1 MIGSLNLPLCQS
13 HPKLL
18 ISTVLS
24 EHIAGIRFPSL
35 HIYSVT
41 TGICSDVLFLG
52 LSSGLFCWNSSYF
65 DFLPSKPITSAHFAP
80 SQVSKPWLYAL
91 IFPRSERQAGF
102 FILPVLLPLRFQ
114 RWGSG
119 SCCTCYRPF
128 QLPPFHYVVYYQ
140 EVKGHSSILPAFHY
154 IRIEDNW
161 NPLPKCTGTRQK

>member
-1 MIGSLNLPLCQS
+1 MSNIYNNYYRNMIGSLNLPLCQS

-91 IFPRSERQAGF
+91 IFP
-102 FILPVLLPLRFQ
+102 VLRDRLDSPSCLCCFL
-114 RWGSG
+114 SG
-119 SCCTCYRPF
+119 SSDEAQVPAAPATD
-128 QLPPFHYVVYYQ
+128 LSNSLLSIM
-140 EVKGHSSILPAFHY
+140 SSITKRSRVIHQFCLPST
-154 IRIEDNW
+154 I
-161 NPLPKCTGTRQK
+161 